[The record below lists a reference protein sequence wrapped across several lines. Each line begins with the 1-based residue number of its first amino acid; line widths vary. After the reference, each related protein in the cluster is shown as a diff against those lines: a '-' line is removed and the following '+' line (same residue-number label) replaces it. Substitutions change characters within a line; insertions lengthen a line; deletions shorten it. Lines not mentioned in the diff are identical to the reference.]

1 MPELQPESRAGF
13 EEARVCASPIFVLGS
28 PRSGTTML
36 GWSLAQ
42 HSRLWT
48 SGEASVIQGIFS
60 EKAIDAV
67 LENARVLGDG
77 AFLTHE
83 KIDRAELLGH
93 LGVGVNALYTSRSED
108 RRWIDHTP
116 SNTLLVGVLGDLFP
130 SAVFLHVLRD
140 GRQVVDSMINFLT
153 AMPDERRASF
163 EQAGWT
169 IPWLDF
175 TVACETWRDH
185 VETASAFAG
194 RQPDRC
200 LTVVHGQLVADPQKA
215 YSEIF
220 EFLDVSFEEPPVRY
234 AESLRINTSFPAR
247 GGQATAGHFSTPWEE
262 WSREQ
267 RATFS
272 EIAGP
277 TMLQHG
283 LANAEELQL
292 ERLAENRV
300 T

>member
-1 MPELQPESRAGF
+1 MPDGQPEVGRADL
-13 EEARVCASPIFVLGS
+13 EEVRICASPIFVLGS

-48 SGEASVIQGIFS
+48 SGEASVFQGFFS
-60 EKAIDAV
+60 EKAIDGV

-77 AFLTHE
+77 AMLTHE
-83 KIDRAELLGH
+83 KIDRAELLRH
-93 LGVGVNALYTSRSED
+93 LGVGVNALYTSRSGD
-108 RRWIDHTP
+108 LRWIDHTP
-116 SNTLLVGVLGDLFP
+116 SNTLMVDLLGDLLP
-130 SAVFLHVLRD
+130 SAVFLHLLRD

-153 AMPDERRASF
+153 AMPEERRASF

-194 RQPDRC
+194 RHPDRC
-200 LTVVHGQLVADPQKA
+200 LKIVHGELVANPRGT
-215 YSEIF
+215 YEEIF
-220 EFLDVSFEEPPVRY
+220 EFLGIDFEEPPVRY

-262 WSREQ
+262 WSPEQ
-267 RATFS
+267 RETFAG
-272 EIAGP
+272 IAGP
-277 TMLQHG
+277 TMLRYC
-283 LANAEELQL
+283 LAAPEELQL
-292 ERLAENRV
+292 PGLRARA
-300 T
+300 

>member
-1 MPELQPESRAGF
+1 LDF
-13 EEARVCASPIFVLGS
+13 EEVPVCGSPIFVLGS

-48 SGEASVIQGIFS
+48 SGEASVIQGIFQ
-60 EKAIDAV
+60 EKAIDSV

-77 AFLTHE
+77 AFLTQE
-83 KIDRAELLGH
+83 TVDRAELLRH
-93 LGVGVNALYTSRSED
+93 LGVGVNALYTSRSGE

-116 SNTLLVGVLGDLFP
+116 SNTLLVELLGDLFP
-130 SAVFLHVLRD
+130 SALFLHLLRD

-153 AMPDERRASF
+153 AMPEERRASF

-169 IPWLDF
+169 ISWLDF

-185 VETASAFAG
+185 VQAASAFAG

-200 LTVVHGQLVADPQKA
+200 LTVVHGQLVADPQQTYA
-215 YSEIF
+215 EIF
-220 EFLDVSFEEPPVRY
+220 EFLGISFEEPPVRY
-234 AESLRINTSFPAR
+234 AESLRVNTSFPTR
-247 GGQATAGHFSTPWEE
+247 GGGQAKVGYFSTPWQEWPREE
-262 WSREQ
+262 RE
-267 RATFS
+267 TFA

-277 TMLQHG
+277 TMVQHG
-283 LANAEELQL
+283 LATAEELEL
-292 ERLAENRV
+292 KGVPENGARANSS
-300 T
+300 